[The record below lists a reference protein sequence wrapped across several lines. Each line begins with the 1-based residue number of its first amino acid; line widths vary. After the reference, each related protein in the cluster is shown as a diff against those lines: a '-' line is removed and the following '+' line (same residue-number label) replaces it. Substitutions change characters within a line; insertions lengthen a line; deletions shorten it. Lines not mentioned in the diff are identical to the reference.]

1 MTDTPNTAA
10 VEEQLQRIL
19 AADAFSAGLRV
30 KAFLDH
36 IVTEELAGRGEQLKG
51 TALAM
56 DLYGRGA
63 DFDPAND
70 PIVRTEAVKLRKA
83 LEHYYLTAGS
93 GDPLQIIVPKG
104 GYRPRFV
111 AQEGTPQP
119 SPVPM
124 SAPRSGLPV
133 VTIQPFVGDVS
144 GSAALVRDGLPGELA
159 LELAKFGHIRVCTVM
174 DAIAAPSGDYLL
186 EGQVQQAGDTMRIV
200 LLLKAQTTGEVI
212 WSERYRMAGGEDVFD
227 VQEQI
232 AKACATQLADAY
244 GAVTEDINA
253 MRAGRA
259 KEDAGV
265 FEALLAFHA
274 HMRTSRRESL
284 EDFTAL
290 ADLALRDNPDNGLAH
305 ALVALGKLE
314 SFVFG
319 KLQLAEMVA
328 QARPHAEQAVALA
341 PTCQEALFVAAAL
354 ALVQDDAARFGLL
367 CDRAVQVNPNGALLI
382 GMAGAWFVMAGEL
395 DRGLELVEAA
405 VAANTALPV
414 WLRVPLATG
423 AIANGEFSAAS
434 DYVRGVNFRDVFAEW
449 LVAAVAHGLAKA
461 KDEAAIACDHL
472 KALEGDPKLY
482 VDQMPLGPD
491 MKDIFHRGLAWALS
505 AC

>member
-1 MTDTPNTAA
+1 MSDTPSAAA
-10 VEEQLQRIL
+10 VEEQLKRIL

-30 KAFLDH
+30 KTFLEH
-36 IVTEELAGRGEQLKG
+36 IVAEELAGRGEQLKG

-83 LEHYYLTAGS
+83 LEHYYLTDGS
-93 GDPLQIIVPKG
+93 DDPVQIIVPKG
-104 GYRPRFV
+104 GYRPKFV
-111 AQEGTPQP
+111 AQEGTPQRRP
-119 SPVPM
+119 LPVSP
-124 SAPRSGLPV
+124 PRNGLPV
-133 VTIQPFVGDVS
+133 VTIQPFVGEVS
-144 GSAALVRDGLPGELA
+144 GSATVVRDGLPGELA
-159 LELAKFGHIRVCTVM
+159 LELAKFGHIRVCTALDM
-174 DAIAAPSGDYLL
+174 TAPASGDYLL

-200 LLLKAQTTGEVI
+200 LLLKAQASGEVI
-212 WSERYRMAGGEDVFD
+212 WSERYRMAGAEDVFD

-265 FEALLAFHA
+265 FEAVLAFHA

-284 EDFTAL
+284 EDFIAL

-314 SFVFG
+314 SLVFG
-319 KLQLAEMVA
+319 TMSLADMMA

-341 PTCQEALFVAAAL
+341 PTCQEALFCAATL
-354 ALVQDDAARFGLL
+354 ALLQGDRARFALL
-367 CDRAVQVNPNGALLI
+367 CDRAVRVNPNGALLI
-382 GMAGAWFVMAGEL
+382 GMAGGWFVMAGEL
-395 DRGLELVEAA
+395 DRGLELVEVA
-405 VAANTALPV
+405 VAANPALPV

-423 AIANGEFSAAS
+423 AIANGAFEAAS
-434 DYVRGVNFRDVFAEW
+434 AYVRGVNFRDVFAEW
-449 LVAAVAHGLAKA
+449 VVAAAAHGLAGEKA
-461 KDEAAIACDHL
+461 EAAIAVSHL
-472 KALEGDPKLY
+472 EALGGDAEAY
-482 VDQMPLGPD
+482 VAQLPLGSD